1 MERLAHAHAY
11 FDGWNAH
18 DAEAIAATFAPGG
31 TYTDP
36 IVQSLGPEATG
47 AYAVGLAAAF
57 PDLRFELVTASLTDD
72 GAVAAQWVMRGTNSG
87 SFNGLPPTG
96 REIALPGADFIT
108 FTDGG
113 IETVTGYFDGG
124 RVPRDLGLDVIV
136 QPSTIGPWTFGVA
149 SRATA
154 GRDAPAGAL
163 SVTFLEARTDEE
175 VEEVRRRS
183 REIVHE
189 LLGGTRFPLVRRRD
203 RRTAHVHHQ
212 RLGDSR
218 GSARRPQQPAPSRG
232 RLSDVRAEDRLRR
245 ANGDMGAVAPQR
257 AHGAMHGLRQDVPS
271 RRRSAHAA
279 RRCPPRRRSERRRE
293 QVRLRPAARGADS
306 Q

>member
-96 REIALPGADFIT
+96 REIAVPGADFIT

-136 QPSTIGPWTFGVA
+136 QPSAIGPWTFGVA

-189 LLGGTRFPLVRRRD
+189 LLAVPGFLSFVGVTVGRRMY
-203 RRTAHVHHQ
+203 TM
-212 RLGDSR
+212 
-218 GSARRPQQPAPSRG
+218 SAWETP
-232 RLSDVRAEDRLRR
+232 E
-245 ANGDMGAVAPQR
+245 
-257 AHGAMHGLRQDVPS
+257 
-271 RRRSAHAA
+271 AA
-279 RRCPPRRRSERRRE
+279 RAVRSNPLHRDAVSQMFGPKLASGGQTGIWAPWHLNEPMVRCTACGKMS
-293 QVRLRPAARGADS
+293 RPADVCACGAALPAAPAF
-306 Q
+306 